1 MCSPHPPLLAWPT
14 NPARGLAR
22 ASPAGFSRLGAALRS
37 VVAGRPHRPPSG
49 PESSTAPDADSLPVA
64 RPASAPR
71 QPGRARK
78 GGLARLF
85 RRRPMAAVPEQY
97 REPPDLQFTAEAFPA
112 LSPEARAFFNTPLED
127 CDPAMLGVVLGALA
141 ELITGSMTPRE
152 GMQDAQDVFLALSS
166 RMATV
171 TGGAGQAPP
180 AAVPEAAAAPA
191 DLAATA
197 AIDAQAAPAESPGPA
212 LQLPGPAPQL
222 PVRAPQLPVPA
233 PQLPGPHR
241 SSPAQRRRSPSQRCS
256 SPTPRR
262 HWTRPRRHPRGLK
275 LHRAKRPRLA
285 PRPISPLRSPA
296 EPQPSDPPVSGT
308 SMQSARAPDSPRVPP
323 RHARRRLFRDRPA
336 FATRNRTLPRRN
348 IPFRCRSEGRPQP
361 RPPRLFCYAACAGP
375 PALLRRA

>member
-1 MCSPHPPLLAWPT
+1 MFAMCSPRPPLLAWPT
-14 NPARGLAR
+14 NPARGSGR

-49 PESSTAPDADSLPVA
+49 PDSRTAPNADSLPVA

-171 TGGAGQAPP
+171 TGGAVQAPP
-180 AAVPEAAAAPA
+180 AALPEAAAAPA

-197 AIDAQAAPAESPGPA
+197 AIDPQAASAESP
-212 LQLPGPAPQL
+212 
-222 PVRAPQLPVPA
+222 R
-233 PQLPGPHR
+233 
-241 SSPAQRRRSPSQRCS
+241 PS
-256 SPTPRR
+256 
-262 HWTRPRRHPRGLK
+262 
-275 LHRAKRPRLA
+275 AAA
-285 PRPISPLRSPA
+285 PRP
-296 EPQPSDPPVSGT
+296 
-308 SMQSARAPDSPRVPP
+308 SAA
-323 RHARRRLFRDRPA
+323 A
-336 FATRNRTLPRRN
+336 
-348 IPFRCRSEGRPQP
+348 P
-361 RPPRLFCYAACAGP
+361 RPSAAAPRPSAAAP
-375 PALLRRA
+375 RPRAATGLGRAAIRGD